1 MFDAL
6 LGATGSIP
14 DGNVTTCAGR
24 LQSHGRRAA
33 ADAGAAAQRVARG
46 VHGAREPEPP
56 PPHTHLLPCGEIN
69 RDAGTNLPIKMPVRL
84 LWVDIN
90 DNWQRRLRKG

>member
-6 LGATGSIP
+6 LGATGSVP

-46 VHGAREPEPP
+46 VRGAWEPEPP
-56 PPHTHLLPCGEIN
+56 LHTHTYY
-69 RDAGTNLPIKMPVRL
+69 RAAK
-84 LWVDIN
+84 
-90 DNWQRRLRKG
+90 

>member
-6 LGATGSIP
+6 LGATGSVP

-46 VHGAREPEPP
+46 GTRGSGARTP

-69 RDAGTNLPIKMPVRL
+69 GDAGTNLPIKMPVRL
-84 LWVDIN
+84 LWVDVN
-90 DNWQRRLRKG
+90 DIWR